1 MTEYIPQQTKELSDE
16 QKHRIVC
23 SFIQRTYY
31 NLEQYE
37 KERKKEISSK
47 EKNYQF
53 EVTQILNSFL
63 GLVALPQQQMESLIK
78 EIDISNLKKNI
89 KKGKKTP
96 EEVFRHLRNAIA
108 HGHFLED
115 MELDD
120 QHNIQS
126 ITFRDY
132 EYKNHERGKK
142 NFEIVLS
149 IKEILDLIDEVYL
162 QSKKFHDNST
172 L

>member
-1 MTEYIPQQTKELSDE
+1 MTEYIPQQTKALTAK
-16 QKHRIVC
+16 QKHKIVC
-23 SFIQRTYY
+23 SFIQRTYH
-31 NLEQYE
+31 NLKHYE
-37 KERKKEISSK
+37 KERKEEILLK

-89 KKGKKTP
+89 KKGTQTP

-115 MELDD
+115 MELDE
-120 QHNIQS
+120 QHSIQS

-132 EYKNHERGKK
+132 KCKDHKKGDK

-149 IKEILDLIDEVYL
+149 IKEILDLIKKVYE
-162 QSKKFHDNST
+162 QSKQIFQK
-172 L
+172 